1 MGRRMPAVM
10 TLDATRRPVRL
21 HVAAYGTRGT
31 TTERKSA
38 QFQKHRFDLHA
49 VVAAA
54 RGGGVGSG
62 GGGGGGGG
70 GGAAAAGADE

>member
-1 MGRRMPAVM
+1 M

-38 QFQKHRFDLHA
+38 QFQKHRFHLHA
-49 VVAAA
+49 VVAA
-54 RGGGVGSG
+54 GGVGSG
-62 GGGGGGGG
+62 GGGGGRRR
-70 GGAAAAGADE
+70 